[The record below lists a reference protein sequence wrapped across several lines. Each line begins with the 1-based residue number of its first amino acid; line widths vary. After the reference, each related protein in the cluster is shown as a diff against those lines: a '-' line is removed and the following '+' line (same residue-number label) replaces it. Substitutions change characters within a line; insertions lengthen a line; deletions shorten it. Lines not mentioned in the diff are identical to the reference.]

1 MEPAEDLLSFF
12 ILQKPAKCVF
22 TYMNNLNNMVIITNF
37 KTIKINHVYL
47 RL

>member
-1 MEPAEDLLSFF
+1 MEPAEGLLSFF

-22 TYMNNLNNMVIITNF
+22 RYMYNLNNMVIITNF